1 MKKITF
7 FLFLFV
13 SVLTNAQKF
22 SVLGKIVNKN
32 QEALPGATILV
43 KETNQGTSSDLNGA
57 FKLNLEN
64 GTYTIRIS
72 YVGFKTVEK
81 NIRLDE
87 DKTLTIVL
95 SADENVLDEVL
106 VSAVRATADIPVTYS
121 NLG

>member
-13 SVLTNAQKF
+13 SVLANAQKL

-57 FKLNLEN
+57 FKLNLEK
-64 GTYTIRIS
+64 GTYNIRIS
-72 YVGFKTVEK
+72 YVGF
-81 NIRLDE
+81 
-87 DKTLTIVL
+87 
-95 SADENVLDEVL
+95 
-106 VSAVRATADIPVTYS
+106 
-121 NLG
+121 

>member
-13 SVLTNAQKF
+13 SVLTNAQKL

-57 FKLNLEN
+57 FKLNLEK
-64 GTYTIRIS
+64 GTYTIRVSLI
-72 YVGFKTVEK
+72 GFKTVEK

-87 DKTLTIVL
+87 DKACLPSFFL
-95 SADENVLDEVL
+95 QMKM
-106 VSAVRATADIPVTYS
+106 Y
-121 NLG
+121 